1 MLEKESRVF
10 CMLQT
15 ETRLGDYDILD
26 FVQSTRKEVVY
37 RVRNR
42 VANRIE
48 AMKVLPDS
56 LERDNEARERFFR
69 EIKVLA
75 RLVHPHIVAFH
86 NAAEIDGKIVMTTE
100 LLAGVTLAERM
111 EVRRMAAEDACAIVQ
126 QVLAALGHAHS
137 QGVVHREVTPE
148 NIWLLE
154 NDIVKLGGFA
164 LAKGKGDM
172 NLTQEGTSLGTVHYM
187 APEQVKG
194 VSSVDFRADI
204 YAAGCLMYELLTGK
218 KPFEAKS
225 QFDVMLAHVQREATP
240 AVVVN
245 PAIPAAL
252 QMVISTAMQKDPA
265 QRYPNAYA
273 MATAIEE
280 ALHGRP
286 EKVRDTAVPL
296 PAPVAASEPAAT
308 LPPQAAIAN
317 ATPPS
322 SMVEG
327 MVTYLAFATLA
338 AAVIWIAMFLAR

>member
-1 MLEKESRVF
+1 
-10 CMLQT
+10 MLQT

-26 FVQSTRKEVVY
+26 IVQSSRKEVVY

-48 AMKVLPDS
+48 AMKVLPDA
-56 LERDNEARERFFR
+56 LERDNDARERFFR

-75 RLVHPHIVAFH
+75 RLVHPGIVAFH
-86 NAAEIDGKIVMTTE
+86 NAAEIDGKLVMTTE
-100 LLAGVTLAERM
+100 LLDGVTLADRI
-111 EVRRMAAEDACAIVQ
+111 EVTRLGIEDACHVMQ
-126 QVLAALGHAHS
+126 QVLGALGHAHS
-137 QGVVHREVTPE
+137 QGVVHREVTPD
-148 NIWLLE
+148 NIWLLPGGG
-154 NDIVKLGGFA
+154 VKLGGFA

-194 VSSVDFRADI
+194 TASIDFRADI
-204 YAAGCLMYELLTGK
+204 YAAGCLLYELLTGK
-218 KPFEAKS
+218 RPFEAKS

-252 QMVISTAMQKDPA
+252 QMVIATAMQKDPA

-273 MATAIEE
+273 MGAAIEE
-280 ALHGRP
+280 AVHGKP
-286 EKVRDTAVPL
+286 EKLRDSV
-296 PAPVAASEPAAT
+296 APVALPAAPHATEPAPAVV
-308 LPPQAAIAN
+308 AAN
-317 ATPPS
+317 VTPPS

-327 MVTYLAFATLA
+327 MVTYLVFATLA
-338 AAVIWIAMFLAR
+338 AALIWVVMFLAK

>member
-1 MLEKESRVF
+1 
-10 CMLQT
+10 MLQT
-15 ETRLGDYDILD
+15 ETRLGDYEILD
-26 FVQSTRKEVVY
+26 IVQSSRKEVVY

-42 VANRIE
+42 VANRVE

-75 RLVHPHIVAFH
+75 RLVHPNIVAFH
-86 NAAEIDGKIVMTTE
+86 NAAEIGGKIVMTTE
-100 LLAGVTLAERM
+100 LLEGVTLADRM
-111 EVRRMAAEDACAIVQ
+111 EVTRLPVQEACVILQ

-137 QGVVHREVTPE
+137 QGVVHREVTPD
-148 NIWLLE
+148 NVWLLPGGMA
-154 NDIVKLGGFA
+154 KLGGFA
-164 LAKGKGDM
+164 LAKGKGDL

-194 VSSVDFRADI
+194 TSSVDFRADI

-265 QRYPNAYA
+265 HRYPNAYA
-273 MATAIEE
+273 MGTAIQE

-286 EKVRDTAVPL
+286 EKVRDAAA
-296 PAPVAASEPAAT
+296 PAPVAAPPAAS
-308 LPPQAAIAN
+308 PGPAAPEPVPASG
-317 ATPPS
+317 APPPS
-322 SMVEG
+322 ALVEG

-338 AAVIWIAMFLAR
+338 AAIVWVVMFLAK